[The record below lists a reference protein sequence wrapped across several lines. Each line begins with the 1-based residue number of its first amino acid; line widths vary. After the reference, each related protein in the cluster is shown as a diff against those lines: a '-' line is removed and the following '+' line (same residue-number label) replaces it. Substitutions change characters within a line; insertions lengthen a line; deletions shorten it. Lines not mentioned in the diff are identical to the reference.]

1 MDKGP
6 MEMFPLVFRHFVSAE
21 IITDVS
27 FLSIVKR
34 LTRKRSPLKPYRN
47 ANGFKR
53 PHVSALKHFGEYPPF
68 KICRE

>member
-1 MDKGP
+1 
-6 MEMFPLVFRHFVSAE
+6 MEMFPCLSRYFVSAE

-27 FLSIVKR
+27 IPSIVKR
-34 LTRKRSPLKPYRN
+34 LTRKRSPLKPDGI

-68 KICRE
+68 KICRK